1 MTETV
6 EKRGRGRPKG
16 IKETK
21 PRAPRKVIKRR
32 TPKIGTIEWQ
42 LWRLEVGEN
51 YTVAGFLRIDEATE
65 AKIEKLKNSLRNK
78 MRNYFKD
85 LKTHYGKEYSLITYH
100 NYDKN
105 NGWFAVT
112 ATAICLPSA
121 NQVEKDI
128 EDAVDNL

>member
-6 EKRGRGRPKG
+6 EKRGRGRPVG
-16 IKETK
+16 IKEKK
-21 PRAPRKVIKRR
+21 PRAPKKTIKRR

-65 AKIEKLKNSLRNK
+65 AKIERLKNSLRNR
-78 MRNYFKD
+78 MRNHFKELRD
-85 LKTHYGKEYSLITYH
+85 KYGKEFSLITYQ

-112 ATAICLPSA
+112 ATAISLPSVNQTAQEIENAA
-121 NQVEKDI
+121 ND
-128 EDAVDNL
+128 L